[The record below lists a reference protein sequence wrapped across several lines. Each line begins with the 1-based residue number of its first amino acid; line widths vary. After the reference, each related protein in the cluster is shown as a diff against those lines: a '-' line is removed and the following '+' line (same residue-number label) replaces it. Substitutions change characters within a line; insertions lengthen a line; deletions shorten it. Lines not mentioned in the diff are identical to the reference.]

1 MVSRHKSREMAIQ
14 LLYNVD
20 FMQITLDEAKASI
33 ENVSDDALSFAAHV
47 LYDKV
52 NIDKII
58 EESLENYHINRLNS
72 VDLQIIRLAVYEMKS
87 GEAKAVVINEAL
99 ELTKEYTDTGDK
111 KAVRF
116 NNKLLDKIANKI
128 YQNYR
133 TKW

>member
-20 FMQITLDEAKASI
+20 FMQITLDEAKDSI

-128 YQNYR
+128 YQN
-133 TKW
+133 

>member
-33 ENVSDDALSFAAHV
+33 ENVLDDALSFAAHV

-128 YQNYR
+128 YQN
-133 TKW
+133 

>member
-20 FMQITLDEAKASI
+20 FMQITLDEAKSSI

-128 YQNYR
+128 YQN
-133 TKW
+133 

>member
-20 FMQITLDEAKASI
+20 FMQITLDKAKASI

-128 YQNYR
+128 YQN
-133 TKW
+133 

>member
-72 VDLQIIRLAVYEMKS
+72 VDLQIIWLAVYEMKS

-128 YQNYR
+128 YQN
-133 TKW
+133 

>member
-58 EESLENYHINRLNS
+58 GESLENYHINRLNS

-128 YQNYR
+128 YQN
-133 TKW
+133 

>member
-20 FMQITLDEAKASI
+20 FMQITLDEAKSSV
-33 ENVSDDALSFAAHV
+33 ENVSDDALAFAAYV
-47 LYDKV
+47 LYNKA
-52 NIDKII
+52 NIDKLI

-72 VDLQIIRLAVYEMKS
+72 VDLQIIRLAIYEMKS
-87 GEAKAVVINEAL
+87 GEPKGIVINEAL

-116 NNKLLDKIANKI
+116 NNKLLDKIAAKI
-128 YQNYR
+128 YQN
-133 TKW
+133 

>member
-20 FMQITLDEAKASI
+20 FMQITLDESKASI

-128 YQNYR
+128 YQN
-133 TKW
+133 

>member
-33 ENVSDDALSFAAHV
+33 ENVLSDDALSFAAHV

-128 YQNYR
+128 YQN
-133 TKW
+133 

>member
-33 ENVSDDALSFAAHV
+33 ENVSDDALYFAAHV

-128 YQNYR
+128 YQN
-133 TKW
+133 

>member
-116 NNKLLDKIANKI
+116 NNKLLDKSANKI
-128 YQNYR
+128 YQN
-133 TKW
+133 

>member
-87 GEAKAVVINEAL
+87 GEAKSVVINEAL

-128 YQNYR
+128 YQN
-133 TKW
+133 

>member
-20 FMQITLDEAKASI
+20 FMQITLDEAKASV

-52 NIDKII
+52 SIDKII

-116 NNKLLDKIANKI
+116 NNKLLDKIASKI
-128 YQNYR
+128 YQN
-133 TKW
+133 

>member
-33 ENVSDDALSFAAHV
+33 ENVSDDALSLAAHV

-128 YQNYR
+128 YQN
-133 TKW
+133 

>member
-58 EESLENYHINRLNS
+58 EESLENYNINRLNS

-128 YQNYR
+128 YQN
-133 TKW
+133 

>member
-33 ENVSDDALSFAAHV
+33 ENVSDDALSFAVHV

-116 NNKLLDKIANKI
+116 NNKLLDKIASKI
-128 YQNYR
+128 YQN
-133 TKW
+133 

>member
-33 ENVSDDALSFAAHV
+33 ENVSDDALSFVAHV

-128 YQNYR
+128 YQN
-133 TKW
+133 

>member
-47 LYDKV
+47 LYYKV

-128 YQNYR
+128 YQN
-133 TKW
+133 

>member
-87 GEAKAVVINEAL
+87 GKAKAVVINEAL

-128 YQNYR
+128 YQN
-133 TKW
+133 

>member
-87 GEAKAVVINEAL
+87 GEAKTVVINEAL

-128 YQNYR
+128 YQN
-133 TKW
+133 

>member
-33 ENVSDDALSFAAHV
+33 ENVSDDALSFAVHV

-128 YQNYR
+128 YQN
-133 TKW
+133 

>member
-33 ENVSDDALSFAAHV
+33 ENVSDDALSFAAHA

-128 YQNYR
+128 YQN
-133 TKW
+133 

>member
-52 NIDKII
+52 NIYKII
-58 EESLENYHINRLNS
+58 EESLENYHINRFNS

-128 YQNYR
+128 YQN
-133 TKW
+133 

>member
-99 ELTKEYTDTGDK
+99 ELTKEYTDAGDK

-128 YQNYR
+128 YQN
-133 TKW
+133 

>member
-33 ENVSDDALSFAAHV
+33 ENVSDDALSFTAHV

-128 YQNYR
+128 YQN
-133 TKW
+133 

>member
-58 EESLENYHINRLNS
+58 EESLEN
-72 VDLQIIRLAVYEMKS
+72 LQIIRLAVYEMKS

-128 YQNYR
+128 YQN
-133 TKW
+133 

>member
-52 NIDKII
+52 NID
-58 EESLENYHINRLNS
+58 
-72 VDLQIIRLAVYEMKS
+72 
-87 GEAKAVVINEAL
+87 
-99 ELTKEYTDTGDK
+99 
-111 KAVRF
+111 
-116 NNKLLDKIANKI
+116 
-128 YQNYR
+128 
-133 TKW
+133 

>member
-20 FMQITLDEAKASI
+20 FTQITLDEAKASI

-128 YQNYR
+128 YQN
-133 TKW
+133 

>member
-72 VDLQIIRLAVYEMKS
+72 VDLQIIRLAVYEMKG
-87 GEAKAVVINEAL
+87 GEAKAVVINESL

-128 YQNYR
+128 YQN
-133 TKW
+133 

>member
-20 FMQITLDEAKASI
+20 FMQTTLDEAKASI

-128 YQNYR
+128 YQN
-133 TKW
+133 

>member
-72 VDLQIIRLAVYEMKS
+72 VDLQIIRLDVYEMKS

-128 YQNYR
+128 YQN
-133 TKW
+133 

>member
-1 MVSRHKSREMAIQ
+1 MVSRYKSREMAIQ

-87 GEAKAVVINEAL
+87 GEAKAVIINEAL

-128 YQNYR
+128 YQN
-133 TKW
+133 

>member
-20 FMQITLDEAKASI
+20 FMQITLDEAKTSI

-128 YQNYR
+128 YQN
-133 TKW
+133 

>member
-87 GEAKAVVINEAL
+87 GEAKAVGINEAL

-128 YQNYR
+128 YQN
-133 TKW
+133 

>member
-52 NIDKII
+52 NNDKII

-128 YQNYR
+128 YQN
-133 TKW
+133 